1 MNQEIVRTPMQIA
14 SEINAIKQQTYD
26 VLNGALTFAKRSC
39 FEIGK
44 RLEEAK
50 ALLPRG
56 EWGGWLSENFEYSE
70 TTARDLMRIYREYGN
85 EQIDLISGKSDAEIF
100 EGLSQ
105 SRLVELFALPK
116 PLRAEFVEE
125 HREELES
132 GDMSVRELREEIKRL
147 KGELEEKADELHEE
161 EVLYKQLQEEWRET
175 ERENER
181 LREFEDTA
189 KELNE
194 ENEALQKA
202 LNTMQDAP
210 KEVQEIT
217 VTVHEPSEEQIEKI
231 RREVLSEVEEKHKN
245 DIEKLSS
252 DLEEREKK
260 HQEILAEAEAMAQ
273 KKLREARI
281 AADPHVSRISY
292 AMESLCRT
300 IGEIDAEVKAM
311 ESESAGS
318 GLKMRIQCE
327 SALLRTLNKY
337 GWQV

>member
-1 MNQEIVRTPMQIA
+1 MSTEITRTPMLIA

-56 EWGGWLSENFEYSE
+56 EWGAWLSENFEYSE

-85 EQIDLISGKSDAEIF
+85 EQIDLLSGKSDAEIF

-116 PLRAEFVEE
+116 PMRAEFVEA

-132 GDMSVRELREEIKRL
+132 GEMSVREMREEIRRL
-147 KGELEEKADELHEE
+147 NAELEEKTDELREE
-161 EVLYKQLQEEWRET
+161 GVLYNKLQEEWREA

-181 LREFEDTA
+181 LREIEDTA

-202 LNTMQDAP
+202 LKDMQDAP
-210 KEVQEIT
+210 KEVQEVS
-217 VTVHEPSEEQIEKI
+217 VTVHEPSAEQIEKI
-231 RREVLSEVEEKHKN
+231 RREALAEAEEKHKN

-260 HQEILAEAEAMAQ
+260 HKEILAEAEAAANR
-273 KKLREARI
+273 KLKEARL
-281 AADPHVSRISY
+281 ASDPHASRVSY
-292 AMESLCRT
+292 AMEAIGRAM
-300 IGEIDAEVKAM
+300 GEIDGEIRAM
-311 ESESAGS
+311 EAESAGS
-318 GLKMRIQCE
+318 GIKMRMQCE
-327 SALLRTLNKY
+327 SALLRLLNKF

>member
-1 MNQEIVRTPMQIA
+1 MSTEITRTPMLIA

-56 EWGGWLSENFEYSE
+56 EWGAWLSENFEYSE

-85 EQIDLISGKSDAEIF
+85 EQIDLLSGKSDAEIF

-116 PLRAEFVEE
+116 PMRAEFVEA

-132 GDMSVRELREEIKRL
+132 GEMSVREMREEIRRL
-147 KGELEEKADELHEE
+147 NAELEEKTDELREE
-161 EVLYKQLQEEWRET
+161 GVLYNKL
-175 ERENER
+175 
-181 LREFEDTA
+181 
-189 KELNE
+189 
-194 ENEALQKA
+194 
-202 LNTMQDAP
+202 QDAP
-210 KEVQEIT
+210 KEVQEVT
-217 VTVHEPSEEQIEKI
+217 VTVHEPTAEQIEKI
-231 RREVLSEVEEKHKN
+231 RREALAEVEEKHKN

-252 DLEEREKK
+252 DLEEREKRHK
-260 HQEILAEAEAMAQ
+260 EILAEAEAAANR
-273 KKLREARI
+273 KLKEARL
-281 AADPHVSRISY
+281 ASDPHASRISY
-292 AMESLCRT
+292 AMETLCRCV
-300 IGEIDAEVKAM
+300 GEIDGEIKAM

-318 GLKMRIQCE
+318 GLKMRLQCE
-327 SALLRTLNKY
+327 SVLLRTLNKY